1 MSQQRYY
8 FNLLCHSSTPGE
20 GRGAGEGLAERR
32 VAGPPVL
39 TATVSLEKSLCNL
52 ISLQVKSQKG
62 LAIENS
68 HNASS
73 LQLSHSVFNNT
84 V

>member
-39 TATVSLEKSLCNL
+39 TATVSLEKKP
-52 ISLQVKSQKG
+52 LQSHLTSGQKPEGLSDRKLSQC
-62 LAIENS
+62 
-68 HNASS
+68 
-73 LQLSHSVFNNT
+73 F
-84 V
+84 